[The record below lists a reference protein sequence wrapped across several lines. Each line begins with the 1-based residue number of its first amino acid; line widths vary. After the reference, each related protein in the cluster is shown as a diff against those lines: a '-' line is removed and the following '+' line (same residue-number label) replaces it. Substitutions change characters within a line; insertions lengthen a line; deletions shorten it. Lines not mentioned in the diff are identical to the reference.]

1 MASTSSSSPTSE
13 RSRRTSPTARSS
25 SGKKCHAASATP
37 YSRKKDKT
45 KTSPRTSSHRGDEA
59 EERWPCH
66 LCNKDFNRKADVNR
80 HVMTVHK
87 DHSSIG
93 NLEVECEICE
103 NRFSRLDSLRRHWKS
118 EHGGRTT
125 AYEEA

>member
-1 MASTSSSSPTSE
+1 MASTSSSPTSE
-13 RSRRTSPTARSS
+13 RSHRTSPPARSS
-25 SGKKCHAASATP
+25 SSKKCHAASSTP
-37 YSRKKDKT
+37 YSRKKYRAKSSP
-45 KTSPRTSSHRGDEA
+45 KTSRRSDEA